1 MARDKRDDKDRRSGK
16 RRPRGL
22 LNCRHMHALSNEDR
36 VGVFAVL
43 CDRVASP
50 KEIADELGEGL
61 SQVSY
66 HVSVLRKCG
75 LIELDHTVPRRG
87 AVEHFYRAATPTL
100 IPPDAWRNLPAR
112 VRKSISLRILQEFFD
127 DACASA
133 EAGLFDKR
141 PGELGWTPLIL
152 DPPGLS
158 ALGRLSRDF
167 LEAVFVLQAEASQR
181 LARENGEATR
191 EASATVFLASFLSA
205 RSPDEGKKASAGKRR

>member
-1 MARDKRDDKDRRSGK
+1 M
-16 RRPRGL
+16 
-22 LNCRHMHALSNEDR
+22 
-36 VGVFAVL
+36 
-43 CDRVASP
+43 
-50 KEIADELGEGL
+50 
-61 SQVSY
+61 
-66 HVSVLRKCG
+66 
-75 LIELDHTVPRRG
+75 
-87 AVEHFYRAATPTL
+87 
-100 IPPDAWRNLPAR
+100 
-112 VRKSISLRILQEFFD
+112 RKSISPRILQEFFD

-141 PGELGWTPLIL
+141 PGELGWIRYF